1 MIVYSGKIIRVRKD
15 EVILDDG
22 KKVIREVV
30 DHPGSA
36 AIIPFISEDEIILI
50 RQYRYAIDEM
60 IYEVPAGTLDE
71 GETSYT
77 CAGRELEEE
86 TGYKASKIEPL
97 ITICP
102 SPGILNENIHL
113 FKATGL
119 TKTKTDHKEDELIEN
134 IIQVKL
140 DEALKMVKK
149 GIIRDAKTVCCILM
163 GKMES
168 NLYK

>member
-1 MIVYSGKIIRVRKD
+1 MIVYSGKIIHVRRD

-22 KKVIREVV
+22 SKVIREIV

-36 AIIPFISEDEIILI
+36 AVIPFISEDEIILI
-50 RQYRYAIDEM
+50 RQYRHAIKEM

-71 GETSYT
+71 GETFYT

-86 TGYKASKIEPL
+86 TGYRASKIEPL

-113 FKATGL
+113 FKATEL
-119 TKTKTDHKEDELIEN
+119 TKTKTDYQADELIEN
-134 IIQVKL
+134 IIPIKL
-140 DEALKMVKK
+140 SEALKMVKE
-149 GIIRDAKTVCCILM
+149 GIIRDAKTVCCIL
-163 GKMES
+163 
-168 NLYK
+168 LCVT